1 MTRQVSRIARS
12 RTESQSGRRPCFGR
26 VASTSWGAT
35 DPTQL
40 VWTSAFSPASG
51 ELGLPSRR
59 ELGRGGLLR
68 VLGAWVAIGSR
79 GRWAAKSTVALVV
92 IDGDSLGL
100 TVVPPFG
107 GLPGAT
113 RGLLGGAP
121 GRVSWGSGAPGRLRG
136 GA

>member
-12 RTESQSGRRPCFGR
+12 RTESQSGCRPCFGR

-68 VLGAWVAIGSR
+68 VLDLDSPSDER
-79 GRWAAKSTVALVV
+79 GVLPARTRTCYRRAAGRRYARRR
-92 IDGDSLGL
+92 LGL
-100 TVVPPFG
+100 SSPP
-107 GLPGAT
+107 GL
-113 RGLLGGAP
+113 
-121 GRVSWGSGAPGRLRG
+121 S
-136 GA
+136 